1 MSDSLLKCKH
11 CKYAR
16 KAENS
21 EYVGCAAAVR
31 QDNVDWFEFYR
42 RREIATGWVNLTSY
56 PDGNVDFG
64 MITNGIPCFKPEDR
78 CPHFEL
84 REECTNA

>member
-31 QDNVDWFEFYR
+31 QDKVDWFEFYR
-42 RREIATGWVNLTSY
+42 RREIATGWVNLNSY
-56 PDGNVDFG
+56 PDGNGGFG
-64 MITNGIPCFKPEDR
+64 MITNGIPCFKPEDK
-78 CPHFEL
+78 CSHFEL